1 MEAEGE
7 LRSGVEAAARRLPR
21 WQRGRDWPAARAQRC
36 PGAPPRRSSP
46 PTSSEGAAA
55 VREPGA
61 ARSAGSGRL
70 AEEAVALARRPP
82 PLLRTAPRRRAADH
96 GPDQGPPGGVGPQPV
111 ARYVPPY
118 YPPPPLRLREPLPD
132 PPRPG
137 IQLPGAGRGALP
149 GSDLGGSRGRG
160 SPGNWL
166 QSSDSAKFRARGR
179 RAEAAR
185 GRDFGGVEE
194 TRVEKR
200 RGLVAPPGALL
211 TTKRPAELS
220 APPRGSLAVPGAPR
234 ARVLSEGRGQGA
246 WRKHP

>member
-1 MEAEGE
+1 MEAKGE
-7 LRSGVEAAARRLPR
+7 IQRGVEAAARRLPR

-46 PTSSEGAAA
+46 PTSSEAAAA

-70 AEEAVALARRPP
+70 AEEAVALARRPL

-118 YPPPPLRLREPLPD
+118 TPPPPRLREPLPD

-137 IQLPGAGRGALP
+137 IQLPGAGSGALP

-185 GRDFGGVEE
+185 GREFGGVEE

-200 RGLVAPPGALL
+200 RGLVAPLGALL
-211 TTKRPAELS
+211 TSKRPAELS

-246 WRKHP
+246 RRKHP